1 MRPRQ
6 LPPPQRSDN
15 RLQPPE
21 CHAAPE
27 RGRDDKIGAPAF
39 LMIRHLGAQDISKAA
54 LAHSRTAHD
63 PFALQA

>member
-21 CHAAPE
+21 RHAAPK
-27 RGRDDKIGAPAF
+27 RGRDDKIGAAAF
-39 LMIRHLGAQDISKAA
+39 FTIRHLGAQDVGKATV
-54 LAHSRTAHD
+54 AHPRPAHY